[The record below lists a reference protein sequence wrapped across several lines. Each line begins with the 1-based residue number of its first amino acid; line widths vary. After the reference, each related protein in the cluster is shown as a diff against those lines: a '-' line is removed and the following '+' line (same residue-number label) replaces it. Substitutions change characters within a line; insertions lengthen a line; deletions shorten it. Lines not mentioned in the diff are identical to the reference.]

1 MAISR
6 ISLAENKAL
15 FSCFWGLLLVEKY
28 SKKYGKVNKY
38 PFYLTAACQTCYSI
52 VMINALNTAS
62 AGIIPAATVI
72 LAREQAGTLQV
83 YLLKRSP
90 KSGFMAGNFVF
101 PGGTLDGNDHRF
113 KLFSKCCDLT
123 SDEIATRF
131 GPALSDEQALAYCV
145 AAVRETLEEAGI
157 FLADNKDAST
167 ADLERINNLRL
178 AADLEDDWFVKLV
191 ENEQWCLSLSA
202 LFSWSHWITPALMK
216 RRFDTR
222 FFIARMPAGQFCRPD
237 ARETVQ
243 GLWSSPME
251 ALADN
256 LAGSI
261 PLSPPT
267 LVTLHQLSK
276 YKTIADL
283 QTEAANRSWG
293 QAIQPRLVPLP
304 DGAVIVEPWDPQ
316 YHQKVINIDPEDL
329 PSAVLPVGTSF
340 SRIWLDQGIW
350 KPIS

>member
-1 MAISR
+1 M
-6 ISLAENKAL
+6 
-15 FSCFWGLLLVEKY
+15 
-28 SKKYGKVNKY
+28 
-38 PFYLTAACQTCYSI
+38 TAACRTCYLI
-52 VMINALNTAS
+52 GMINALDTDS
-62 AGIIPAATVI
+62 ADITPAATVI

-113 KLFSKCCDLT
+113 ELFNNCCDLT
-123 SDEIATRF
+123 SDEIAARF
-131 GPALSDEQALAYCV
+131 GPDLSVEQALTYCV

-157 FLADNKDAST
+157 FLANRHDSSSAE
-167 ADLERINNLRL
+167 LERINSLRL
-178 AADLEDDWFVKLV
+178 AANLENDWFVKLV
-191 ENEQWCLSLSA
+191 ENERWCLSLSA
-202 LFSWSHWITPALMK
+202 LYSWSHWITPVLMK

-222 FFIARMPAGQFCRPD
+222 FFIAEMPAGQFCRPD
-237 ARETVQ
+237 AGETVQ

-256 LAGSI
+256 MAGSI

-276 YKTIADL
+276 YKTLRDL

-293 QAIQPRLVPLP
+293 QTIQPRLVPLP

-316 YHQKVINIDPEDL
+316 YHQKTINIDPEDL
-329 PSAVLPVGTSF
+329 PSSVLPVGTAF
-340 SRIWLDQGIW
+340 SRIWFDQGIW
-350 KPIS
+350 KPIGL